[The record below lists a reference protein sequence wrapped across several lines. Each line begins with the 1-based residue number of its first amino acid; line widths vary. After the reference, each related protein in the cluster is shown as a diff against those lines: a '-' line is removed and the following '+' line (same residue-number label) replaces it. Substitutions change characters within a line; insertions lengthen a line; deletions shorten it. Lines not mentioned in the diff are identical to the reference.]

1 MTLAEVTDS
10 KVCSELEFTLTAL
23 SVGSDMSMS
32 VSRKPLLSEGAGLI
46 SLSTTAPFTVSGR
59 SRVVSTA
66 ISCETPPSTE
76 ETSVSI
82 GITSLLSVVWSFR
95 FVLDTNFV
103 EQSAETSRG
112 SFDGSSVNSSMF
124 MPSSLLGI
132 LGDKVCSNAVGAASV
147 SEPEVASVPV
157 SVPDEGFGGCATE
170 GTEEEA

>member
-1 MTLAEVTDS
+1 M
-10 KVCSELEFTLTAL
+10 
-23 SVGSDMSMS
+23 
-32 VSRKPLLSEGAGLI
+32 
-46 SLSTTAPFTVSGR
+46 
-59 SRVVSTA
+59 
-66 ISCETPPSTE
+66 
-76 ETSVSI
+76 
-82 GITSLLSVVWSFR
+82 
-95 FVLDTNFV
+95 DTNFV